1 MKALTTSVTLVTT
14 LVTTLVVTL
23 LLASTEILA
32 EIRAQS
38 LGLEQAIYQAV
49 QNDGWLKSSEL
60 IEAAFRD
67 EAKSQGALPDPTMS
81 LGVANLPADSW
92 EFDQENMTQLK
103 VGITQRFPGG
113 ASRGVKARKSQL
125 MADVN
130 PYRRLE
136 RKALLTKTVSHL
148 WLDSYLAFQSIK
160 LIENERYLFG
170 QLVDVTTARY
180 QSALGKARQQ
190 DVVRAQLESTKL
202 EDRLTR
208 LRLQYDTNRQLLA
221 EWLPTEAQGLALAE
235 ALPKMLTFSSFSV
248 EALQRSIR
256 LHPQLS
262 VIDKRIEIQQAD
274 IDLAR
279 EDYKPDWALKASYA
293 YREDAPTDME
303 RSDFFSVGVS
313 LDLPVFTEYR
323 QDKIVSAARSRKQ
336 ALSIDY
342 QLLQKKLL
350 SNGLKTLSE
359 IERLEQR
366 SRLYQTK
373 LLNQAHEQAEA
384 ALSAY
389 TNDDGDFADV
399 MRAYIAELNSKIEA
413 LEINIKQRK
422 ALATMNYLLAGSD
435 KQLQE

>member
-1 MKALTTSVTLVTT
+1 MKALIASAALTITLS
-14 LVTTLVVTL
+14 LN
-23 LLASTEILA
+23 STEISA
-32 EIRAQS
+32 ES
-38 LGLEQAIYQAV
+38 LGLNQAIYQAI
-49 QNDGWLKSSEL
+49 QTDDWLKSSEL
-60 IEAAFRD
+60 KESAFRD
-67 EAKSQGALPDPTMS
+67 EATSHSSLPDPTMS
-81 LGVANLPADSW
+81 LGVANLPTDSW

-113 ASRGVKARKSQL
+113 DSRGVKARKSQL

-130 PYRRLE
+130 PYQRLE
-136 RKALLTKTVSHL
+136 RKAQLTQKVSHL
-148 WLDSYLAFQSIK
+148 WLDSYLARQSIK
-160 LIENERYLFG
+160 LIENERYLFE

-190 DVVRAQLESTKL
+190 DVVRAQLELTKL

-208 LRLQYDTNRQLLA
+208 LHLQYDTNRQLLS
-221 EWLPTEAQGLALAE
+221 EWLPPEAQALE
-235 ALPKMLTFSSFSV
+235 LTETLPEMEIFSSYSV
-248 EALQRSIR
+248 EELRNAIR
-256 LHPQLS
+256 RHPQLS
-262 VIDKRIEIQQAD
+262 ITDKQIDIQQAD

-279 EDYKPDWALKASYA
+279 EDYKPGWALNASYG
-293 YREDAPTDME
+293 YRDDAPTGIE

-313 LDLPVFTEYR
+313 FDLPVFTENR
-323 QDKIVSAARSRKQ
+323 QDKTVSAANSRKQ

-350 SNGLKTLSE
+350 SNALKTLSE

-366 SRLYQTK
+366 SELYQTK
-373 LLNQAHEQAEA
+373 LLKQAHEQAEA
-384 ALSAY
+384 SLSAY

-422 ALATMNYLLAGSD
+422 ALATMNYLLAGGDS
-435 KQLQE
+435 QLQEKNHESR